1 MNWSI
6 RVIISL
12 YVFCAI
18 SHSNFEILY
27 GNISDS
33 FIVTAEISNVKH
45 ALKNSKLMV
54 TWRAT
59 KTLMWKKRN
68 LNVTYVINPSNRS
81 AISGTTRKLTK
92 VTGISVAQNVRKLFG
107 QMVNFVNTLCIT
119 VWWEISSAYC
129 VKVPS
134 KGTLI

>member
-1 MNWSI
+1 
-6 RVIISL
+6 
-12 YVFCAI
+12 
-18 SHSNFEILY
+18 
-27 GNISDS
+27 
-33 FIVTAEISNVKH
+33 
-45 ALKNSKLMV
+45 
-54 TWRAT
+54 
-59 KTLMWKKRN
+59 MWKKRI

-107 QMVNFVNTLCIT
+107 RMVNFVNTLCIT
-119 VWWEISSAYC
+119 VWSEISSAYC